1 MVDTRKIYEVTGRL
15 ETDTNNDMSINEIY
29 TLIEILQETTDNEKI
44 TRCVN
49 ALQRINDKLYER
61 YGLHDSILDFQVCI
75 NTLRSEYDV
84 MDQVDVVKRND
95 GTFGKYGKL
104 CC

>member
-1 MVDTRKIYEVTGRL
+1 MVDTRKIYEVAGRL

-29 TLIEILQETTDNEKI
+29 TLIEILQETQDKEEI
-44 TRCVN
+44 TKCIN

-61 YGLHDSILDFQVCI
+61 YGLRDSILDFQVCI

-95 GTFGKYGKL
+95 GTFVQ
-104 CC
+104 

>member
-1 MVDTRKIYEVTGRL
+1 MIMVDTRKIYEVAGRL

-29 TLIEILQETTDNEKI
+29 TLIEILQKTNDHEEI
-44 TRCVN
+44 ERCIN
-49 ALQRINDKLYER
+49 ALQRINDKLYDK
-61 YGLHDSILDFQVCI
+61 YGLRDSILDFQVCI

-95 GTFGKYGKL
+95 GTFVQ
-104 CC
+104 

>member
-29 TLIEILQETTDNEKI
+29 TLIEILEETTDKEEI

-61 YGLHDSILDFQVCI
+61 YGLSDSILDFQVCI
-75 NTLRSEYDV
+75 NTLRCEYDV

-95 GTFGKYGKL
+95 GTFVQ
-104 CC
+104 